1 MIKVL
6 YFASLRDTLGTHRE
20 ELALPDGVSDMAGLK
35 AVLGQ
40 RGGVWSEA
48 FASGDSVMMA
58 VNQEAANPRTPLG
71 DGDEVAFYPPVTGG

>member
-6 YFASLRDTLGTHRE
+6 YFASLRDTLGTDGE
-20 ELALPDGVSDMAGLK
+20 ELVLPDGISDMAGLR
-35 AVLGQ
+35 AVLGR

-58 VNQEAANPRTPLG
+58 VNQEAANPQTPLG